1 MGNITET
8 SYFEELKQSIRNA
21 YEEHEAKMEEA
32 NKRKMSFVDEVT
44 VKSYETDNMTCN
56 YSGLPSVSSYETEV
70 NLDRDI
76 PFDPDEVDVITD
88 HLDEVSAVEQLE
100 ADAELYYEGLGHA

>member
-8 SYFEELKQSIRNA
+8 SYFETLQEDL
-21 YEEHEAKMEEA
+21 EHD
-32 NKRKMSFVDEVT
+32 SFIDEVT
-44 VKSYETDNMTCN
+44 MTSYETDNMTCN

-70 NLDRDI
+70 DLDRDI

-88 HLDEVSAVEQLE
+88 HLDEVSEVEQLE
-100 ADAELYYEGLGHA
+100 ANAELYYEGLGHA

>member
-8 SYFEELKQSIRNA
+8 SYFETLQEDL
-21 YEEHEAKMEEA
+21 EHD
-32 NKRKMSFVDEVT
+32 SFIDEVT
-44 VKSYETDNMTCN
+44 MTSYETDNMTCN

-70 NLDRDI
+70 DLDRDI

-88 HLDEVSAVEQLE
+88 HLDEVSEVEQLE

>member
-8 SYFEELKQSIRNA
+8 THFENLQA
-21 YEEHEAKMEEA
+21 DLEADVMDE
-32 NKRKMSFVDEVT
+32 NMRWVDELT
-44 VKSYETDNMTCN
+44 ETSYETDNMTCN

-70 NLDRDI
+70 DLDRDI

-88 HLDEVSAVEQLE
+88 HLDEVSEVEQLE
-100 ADAELYYEGLGHA
+100 ANAELYYEGLGHA

>member
-8 SYFEELKQSIRNA
+8 THFENLQA
-21 YEEHEAKMEEA
+21 DLEADMIDE
-32 NKRKMSFVDEVT
+32 NMRWVDELT
-44 VKSYETDNMTCN
+44 M
-56 YSGLPSVSSYETEV
+56 SSYETEV

-88 HLDEVSAVEQLE
+88 HLDEVTELEQME
-100 ADAELYYEGLGHA
+100 ADTELYFEGMGHA